1 MMEGNYKHT
10 DITGKILKAYFN
22 VYNVLGYGFLEKV
35 YENAMLIELRKQGL
49 ECEKQK
55 QIDVFYD
62 NQNIGLYFADIIV
75 ENKVIIEL
83 KAAEE
88 LIEEHEAQ
96 LVNYIKAT
104 DFEVG
109 LLLNFGKEAQFKRK
123 VLTNEFK
130 KHKTILTKTL

>member
-1 MMEGNYKHT
+1 MEGNFKHT

-35 YENAMLIELRKQGL
+35 YENAMIIEIRKLGL

-83 KAAEE
+83 KATEE
-88 LIEEHEAQ
+88 LTEEHEAQ

-104 DFEVG
+104 DIEVG

-123 VLTNEFK
+123 VLSNEYK
-130 KHKTILTKTL
+130 KHKTILTQTT

>member
-1 MMEGNYKHT
+1 MEGNFKHT

-35 YENAMLIELRKQGL
+35 YENAMLIELRKLGL

-75 ENKVIIEL
+75 ENKVIVEL

-88 LIEEHEAQ
+88 LIDEHEAQ

-104 DFEVG
+104 DIEVG
-109 LLLNFGKEAQFKRK
+109 LLLNFGTEPQYKRK
-123 VLTNEFK
+123 VLSNEFK
-130 KHKTILTKTL
+130 KHKKILTPTT